1 MLEPITRKCQTCSK
15 YIDLEKE
22 SFIYDKKVYYHTE
35 CLFDHLTNKKRNSLD
50 EQQAKEYISNLLPGS
65 IEKGKFIVNRQK
77 FYKWIQKQYELITLP
92 TYFYQKSEEIFNGT
106 WKDITRK
113 IPPEDLW
120 DMWYRKWDFLEK
132 TYIYNKSHNK
142 DMDQIGRLNYDFA
155 IIINKSSSYYEW
167 RKSVEAD
174 NISRKQAMVE
184 ENNSQ
189 VSYKKLGMTKKSNNK
204 NNIDIAETLEEI

>member
-142 DMDQIGRLNYDFA
+142 DMDSFGRLNYDFA

-167 RKSVEAD
+167 KQKQERINRENKTAYSEIDFQRIEKQVDA
-174 NISRKQAMVE
+174 NI
-184 ENNSQ
+184 
-189 VSYKKLGMTKKSNNK
+189 LNK
-204 NNIDIAETLEEI
+204 NENDLSDILDEI